1 MKMIKVWGRATSS
14 NVQVVMWAIGELGL
28 EHERLDWGGKFGG
41 NDDPEY
47 RAMNPMGLVPTIKD
61 GDVVMFESPA
71 ILRYLGA
78 RYGDKN
84 FWPSDPAKRGPLDMW
99 AEWVKTT
106 LAQPLVY
113 QVFWQLIRTT
123 AAERNHAAIAD
134 GVAKLKTLTAIV
146 DKRLG
151 EGPYLNGEHL
161 CFADVMLGHVLY
173 RYYTLDFERGNTPNL
188 DAYYARLCE
197 RPASRTHAMVSYD
210 SLKVPG
216 A

>member
-14 NVQVVMWAIGELGL
+14 NVQVVMWAIGELGVA
-28 EHERLDWGGKFGG
+28 HERVDWGGKFGG
-41 NDDPEY
+41 NDDPAY

-78 RYGDKN
+78 RYGDAN
-84 FWPSDPAKRGPLDMW
+84 FWPSYPAKRGPLDMW
-99 AEWVKTT
+99 AEWVKTS

-113 QVFWQLIRTT
+113 QVFWQLIRTP
-123 AAERNHAAIAD
+123 AATRSQAVIDEGA
-134 GVAKLKTLTAIV
+134 AKLKGLTAII

-151 EGPYLNGEHL
+151 AGPYLNGEHL

-173 RYYTLDFERGNTPNL
+173 RYYTLEFERGAHPNL
-188 DAYYARLCE
+188 DAYYKRLQQ
-197 RPASRTHAMVSYD
+197 RPAYREHAMVSYE
-210 SLKVPG
+210 SLRVK
-216 A
+216 